1 MLFLSVDGAVK
12 VQCRCVQGTKQSLL
26 LLLLRC
32 AIESAGEKKLTKCF
46 VAGKLAY
53 QRQYVCF
60 VEETEIRNGQQTP
73 KPHLSLFSLK
83 LPVGFP
89 FSGNQDRFVLEGSGD
104 PIPQGPWVFK
114 TKKILWCIVQYVKIG
129 STIALRNYRSMY

>member
-1 MLFLSVDGAVK
+1 MAQLR
-12 VQCRCVQGTKQSLL
+12 CRCVQGTKQS

-46 VAGKLAY
+46 VAGKLAF
-53 QRQYVCF
+53 QRQRQDVCF

-73 KPHLSLFSLK
+73 KPHLSLVSLK

-89 FSGNQDRFVLEGSGD
+89 FSGNQDRFVLEGSGE

-114 TKKILWCIVQYVKIG
+114 TKKKYLVC
-129 STIALRNYRSMY
+129 STVCQNWLNHRSMY

>member
-12 VQCRCVQGTKQSLL
+12 VQVRPRNETIPTTTTTTVCHRKCG
-26 LLLLRC
+26 
-32 AIESAGEKKLTKCF
+32 GKKLTKCF
-46 VAGKLAY
+46 VAGKLAF